1 MSISKITK
9 VKKSKVLNTAGCNAI
24 VFVICMPGRGKIKMG
39 MGIEDLERM
48 NKLPKAIA
56 SPEMDLEQLRR
67 LPEYRRRQW
76 WDEILRIEEEY
87 YGKYYLEGETN
98 EFLES
103 NIAMSKLKLVVS
115 FLDDGERSPEHR
127 FKEDEIAFM
136 RGFDELA
143 VIGRLS
149 VDELV
154 DYFKRVRGKEQGL
167 VKIAFD
173 AVNKGYNVTD
183 EVVRRSD
190 IPGDLANAFK
200 RVYGERVKKMEETA
214 RKYIEKYGLPAVVE
228 DISSILEESE
238 KERRRIVESI
248 NQSLSELEER
258 LKEGEVVKEG
268 SAQLASAL
276 RSLER
281 EVVKNEAEKVALSSR
296 LGEFEA
302 DKSEV
307 WKAYEK
313 LERAWSESIG
323 GIEERKRAL
332 DEHEQELEAA
342 AERQKAELKE
352 AAMRA
357 FEDELG
363 NINTLREEL
372 EKKEAELKVER
383 EGLEYEKRGLE
394 ERLEKIKN
402 ILEGGEVKRFVTSDV
417 AKIQELNYIGRF
429 DTKLNELPR
438 TIYDPIEGKERKIS
452 AWSYH
457 YKFDNVDKIL
467 NMSRLKMDYEEA
479 MAKLPLNQRSRYA
492 VAEKR
497 YKLFG
502 KEETKV
508 IIEAAVLGHLLD
520 YAENGF
526 DTKSVTLSELLPVLT
541 GYINRAELGNYF
553 HVLGIASVT
562 GFDKRVLEHIN
573 SEDFHKNFV
582 NRYVSLCLV
591 DLETGEVLY
600 NESDE
605 RIKAY
610 IDLFKPVFDEEKVRA
625 IREYVVGR
633 LELKD
638 FAVLD
643 RVVEEAT
650 DGGEEGRRLVKK
662 VFYDLD
668 KEGIGNVRYDK
679 EFGVI
684 VEK

>member
-1 MSISKITK
+1 
-9 VKKSKVLNTAGCNAI
+9 
-24 VFVICMPGRGKIKMG
+24 
-39 MGIEDLERM
+39 
-48 NKLPKAIA
+48 
-56 SPEMDLEQLRR
+56 
-67 LPEYRRRQW
+67 
-76 WDEILRIEEEY
+76 
-87 YGKYYLEGETN
+87 
-98 EFLES
+98 
-103 NIAMSKLKLVVS
+103 
-115 FLDDGERSPEHR
+115 
-127 FKEDEIAFM
+127 
-136 RGFDELA
+136 
-143 VIGRLS
+143 
-149 VDELV
+149 
-154 DYFKRVRGKEQGL
+154 

-248 NQSLSELEER
+248 NQSLSELEEQ

-502 KEETKV
+502 REETKV

>member
-248 NQSLSELEER
+248 NQSLSELEEQ

-502 KEETKV
+502 REETKV